1 MGTPPEHAGPRSQ
14 RRCGAR
20 GPSTPGGRPVSQAGS
35 GRRRAVSHG
44 KACAPW
50 AVPGAPGRAASRK
63 APPRWGLGGPLLLR
77 GRLRGCAGPGRASG
91 GAPRPCPGEGSG
103 GRPAPLPPPRGLSS
117 HFVPRGKPGSA
128 PRPAAWFRFPSPARR
143 RDSVQTPGR
152 RRAGPEASGRGGGGG
167 LGSARPRPPPPAP
180 QPPRLCGARGV
191 RWRGT
196 PVAAGLIPC
205 HPRVGRDLAPA
216 SSGGAGAGGSPSWR
230 SGPGLRGGGAGA
242 RVGVAQ
248 EEGGGRN
255 PFPPLR
261 GRGAGTSAVGSGP
274 GDALSWSC

>member
-1 MGTPPEHAGPRSQ
+1 MPSGRELRIGPSPGRRFWGTVNPCTAFDTAPAPSPGPGWRRMGTPPEHAGPRSQ
-14 RRCGAR
+14 RRRGAR

-91 GAPRPCPGEGSG
+91 GAPRPCPEEGSG

-167 LGSARPRPPPPAP
+167 LGSARPRPLRSRHAFA
-180 QPPRLCGARGV
+180 GRG
-191 RWRGT
+191 G
-196 PVAAGLIPC
+196 C
-205 HPRVGRDLAPA
+205 
-216 SSGGAGAGGSPSWR
+216 GGAVPR
-230 SGPGLRGGGAGA
+230 
-242 RVGVAQ
+242 
-248 EEGGGRN
+248 
-255 PFPPLR
+255 
-261 GRGAGTSAVGSGP
+261 
-274 GDALSWSC
+274 